1 MKVHDIRNELPS
13 NGEYPKRDI
22 KKITHIDIHHSA
34 SSSASYKGIDT
45 IKSFTNTHIN
55 TNGWHGIGYHYVVA
69 PDGTIY
75 KTGYANE
82 KRWSVGGNNSYTI
95 SIMLIGNLHEEDPTD
110 EQMDAAVWLANELSR
125 AYDVEVDNIKGHREY
140 PNQATLCPGIDM
152 ADFRNDIKLKKSE
165 EKIKETEE
173 KEDISFFTKL
183 INSLRR

>member
-1 MKVHDIRNELPS
+1 MKVHDIRNDLPS

-22 KKITHIDIHHSA
+22 KKITHIDVHHSA
-34 SSSASYKGIDT
+34 SPARNYKGIET
-45 IKSFTNTHIN
+45 IESFANTHIN
-55 TNGWHGIGYHYVVA
+55 QNGWYGLGYHYVI
-69 PDGTIY
+69 PPNGKIY

-95 SIMLIGNLHEEDPTD
+95 SIMLIGNLHEENPTD